1 MKLISREKAL
11 EKGLPRYFTG
21 IPCNNNHIA
30 ERIVAT
36 WKCLDCAKVINKRC
50 RDKNKEK
57 YKIINKIWREKNK
70 ESLKEKTKIYGKI
83 WRERNKEKLSLKGKQ
98 DYLKNKEE
106 INRKHRENYHK
117 TKEQRQKKIK
127 EWYQNNL
134 DKAKEL
140 NRNWYF
146 KNKEKRAKQIKE
158 YYQIPKNAKRKREIK
173 KIWRQ
178 KNAERIN
185 DQTRQRKKDNPH
197 LLMACRLRARV
208 RQALRQ
214 NSMAKKTNTTL
225 KLVGLKSWQDLW
237 KHLEKQFEKGM
248 SKKNMN
254 KWHIDHIKPCASFD
268 LSKVSEQKKCFN
280 YKNLQPLWA
289 VDNLRKGAKLI

>member
-1 MKLISREKAL
+1 MKLISREKAI

-21 IPCNNNHIA
+21 IPCCNGHIA
-30 ERIVAT
+30 ERKTTTYKCYMCSNVNNKKC
-36 WKCLDCAKVINKRC
+36 WKN
-50 RDKNKEK
+50 NKEK
-57 YKIINKIWREKNK
+57 YKIICKIWREKNK

-106 INRKHRENYHK
+106 INRKHREHYHK

-127 EWYQNNL
+127 EWSQNNTE
-134 DKAKEL
+134 KVKEISK
-140 NRNWYF
+140 NWYF
-146 KNKEKRAKQIKE
+146 KNKEKRTKQIKE
-158 YYQIPKNAKRKREIK
+158 YYQIPKNAKRKRK
-173 KIWRQ
+173 TTKIWRR

-208 RQALRQ
+208 RQALRK

-237 KHLEKQFEKGM
+237 EHLEKQFEKGM

-254 KWHIDHIKPCASFD
+254 KWHIDHRIPCASFD

-289 VDNLRKGAKLI
+289 FDNLSKGAKLI